1 GENHLVSTHLLGK
14 LRQAAVPVTVVNLVY
29 RGVVV
34 HNERHQGTA
43 VGFLHHDAH
52 GAIGNTGV
60 VELGEGVIAGGKGAV
75 LHGRTVIAYV
85 IDDGPVNLGTALIR
99 EGHGGIPV
107 VGIVGRDGI
116 GHIGANVH
124 ILGQASPEAG
134 KVHTLPLL
142 QGIGGDTHSLAQR
155 LVGIVG

>member
-1 GENHLVSTHLLGK
+1 
-14 LRQAAVPVTVVNLVY
+14 
-29 RGVVV
+29 
-34 HNERHQGTA
+34 
-43 VGFLHHDAH
+43 
-52 GAIGNTGV
+52 
-60 VELGEGVIAGGKGAV
+60 
-75 LHGRTVIAYV
+75 RTVIAYV

-155 LVGIVG
+155 LVGIVGASGSPVVVGLEVQVLISVLHQ